1 MFLWCCWYETE
12 NWCCYVIASTHDR
25 AKSLFHEYWR
35 EGENTD
41 VRLFKVKEAPG
52 MEEGVY
58 DATWPG
64 LEALGVR

>member
-1 MFLWCCWYETE
+1 M
-12 NWCCYVIASTHDR
+12 IALTHDR

>member
-1 MFLWCCWYETE
+1 MFLWCCWYDTE
-12 NWCCYVIASTHDR
+12 NWCCYVIAPTHGR

-35 EGENTD
+35 EGEYAD
-41 VRLFKVKEAPG
+41 VRCFKVKKADG